1 MMMGMRVIVM
11 MIMMVVVIMI
21 VVVMAVI
28 VPMPVR
34 TQTASGQCASDRLAR
49 RRHFPLAPGQRHSS
63 PMILAAAQAAP

>member
-1 MMMGMRVIVM
+1 MIVM

-34 TQTASGQCASDRLAR
+34 ARTASGQCTNDGAAR
-49 RRHFPLAPGQRHSS
+49 RRDFPLP
-63 PMILAAAQAAP
+63 

>member
-1 MMMGMRVIVM
+1 M

-34 TQTASGQCASDRLAR
+34 ARTASGQCTNDGAAR
-49 RRHFPLAPGQRHSS
+49 RRDFPLPSDQRHSS